1 MHERFARRVK
11 ALRSRPRRVLPW
23 VGLVAVLTVAVI
35 YLVAFAPVFVLE
47 DVDVTGGS
55 DEVQARAL
63 EHAQAPIGAPLARVD
78 TDAMSE
84 RVAADARIE
93 QVRVSRDWPS
103 GLMVQITM
111 RTPAAALKQPG
122 KPLRLVD
129 ANGVIFDEVSK
140 RPEDL
145 PLIRAAR
152 GDVDVQSLAGAVAA
166 RSALGDPFAEDVSSM
181 RVTREGDLRFRVGA
195 IDVSW
200 GRPQE
205 AELKGAATRALFAQ
219 DTIDPEGENR
229 MTIDVTSPQ
238 APVVTGLPLLP

>member
-1 MHERFARRVK
+1 MHERFARRVRSV
-11 ALRSRPRRVLPW
+11 RSRPRRLALW
-23 VGLVAVLTVAVI
+23 AGLVAVLTVAVI

-47 DVDVTGGS
+47 DVDVAGGS
-55 DEVQARAL
+55 DEVEALAL
-63 EHAQAPIGAPLARVD
+63 EQAQAPIGAPLARVD
-78 TDAMSE
+78 TEAISD
-84 RVAADARIE
+84 RVATDSRIE
-93 QVRVSRDWPS
+93 QVTVSRDWPS
-103 GLMVQITM
+103 SLMVEVTM
-111 RTPAAALKQPG
+111 RTPAGVLKQPG

-129 ANGVIFDEVSK
+129 AKGVIFDEVSK

-152 GDVDVQSLAGAVAA
+152 GDVDAQSLAGAVAA
-166 RSALGDPFAEDVSSM
+166 RSALGDPLAEDVSSM
-181 RVTREGDLRFRVGA
+181 RVTRDGDLRFRVGA

-219 DTIDPEGENR
+219 DTIDPEGESR